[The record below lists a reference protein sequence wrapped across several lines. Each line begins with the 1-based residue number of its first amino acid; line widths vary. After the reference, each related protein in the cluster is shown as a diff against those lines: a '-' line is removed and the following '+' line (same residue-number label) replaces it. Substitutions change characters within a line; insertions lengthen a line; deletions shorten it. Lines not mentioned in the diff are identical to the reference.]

1 MQNRCPND
9 RGRSASASSSQIVH
23 MSVATPI
30 RVPESAVFDKEA
42 ALAPVER
49 QRHINWVLKAV
60 LPIAAVLL
68 NGLLLFV
75 LVSLS
80 LAEGERHVVIAVATA
95 GALLICVAVIM
106 VLAVSIRRPMLELQE
121 KIARLRLGDM
131 DVSVSFS
138 NRSDEIGDLGR
149 DFNDMVAQLKA
160 SREEIQRLHQTQM
173 SRAEHFATLGELAT
187 GLAHEIRNPLA
198 GIAGVIEIVGR
209 DLPPDS
215 VARSVIKDAKEEA
228 LQINRI
234 LTELLDTARP
244 KPPQFRVSDVCA
256 TVEHAV
262 MFARQQ
268 AVTKRVMI
276 ELEVNGDIPPVDHD
290 PNQIN
295 QVLLNLL
302 LNAIQSMDKP
312 GTIHVSLENDDDAV
326 LIAVADEGKGI
337 APENLPNI
345 FRPFFTTKGHGTG
358 LGLSLARRIV
368 EAHGGQIDVTSEVGK
383 GTRFQVRLSIVRE
396 KAVQAQEARP

>member
-1 MQNRCPND
+1 
-9 RGRSASASSSQIVH
+9 
-23 MSVATPI
+23 MSVSTPI
-30 RVPESAVFDKEA
+30 RLPETALPNQEIDSAQEQVPVARK
-42 ALAPVER
+42 
-49 QRHINWVLKAV
+49 RHINWALKAA

-80 LAEGERHVVIAVATA
+80 LAEGERHVVITVATG
-95 GALLICVAVIM
+95 GAILICVSVIM
-106 VLAVSIRRPMLELQE
+106 VFAVFVRRPMLELQD
-121 KIARLRLGDM
+121 KIARVRLGDM
-131 DVSVSFS
+131 DARVSFS
-138 NRSDEIGDLGR
+138 DREDEIGDLGC
-149 DFNDMVAQLKA
+149 DFNEMVAQLKA

-209 DLPPDS
+209 DLPPNS
-215 VARSVIKDAKEEA
+215 PARAVIKDAKEEA

-244 KPPQFRVSDVCA
+244 KPPQFQVSDVCSTA
-256 TVEHAV
+256 EHAV

-268 AVTKRVMI
+268 AITKRIMI
-276 ELEVNGDIPPVDHD
+276 ELEITNTIPPVEHD

-312 GTIHVSLENDDDAV
+312 GMIRVSLEHEDDSV
-326 LIAVADEGKGI
+326 LITVADEGKGI
-337 APENLPNI
+337 LPEHLPNI

-358 LGLSLARRIV
+358 LGLSLARRTV
-368 EAHGGQIDVTSEVGK
+368 EAHGGSIDVASEVGK
-383 GTRFQVRLSIVRE
+383 GTQFLVRLPIARE
-396 KAVQAQEARP
+396 KQTAISN

>member
-1 MQNRCPND
+1 
-9 RGRSASASSSQIVH
+9 
-23 MSVATPI
+23 MSVSTPI
-30 RVPESAVFDKEA
+30 QISESALFDKETDLLPEQTPA
-42 ALAPVER
+42 R
-49 QRHINWVLKAV
+49 KRHINWVLKAI

-80 LAEGERHVVIAVATA
+80 LAEGERHIVVTIAAA

-106 VLAVSIRRPMLELQE
+106 VLAVSVRRPMLELQD
-121 KIARLRLGDM
+121 KIARVRLGDM
-131 DVSVSFS
+131 DASVSFA
-138 NRSDEIGDLGR
+138 NRNDEVGDLGR
-149 DFNDMVAQLKA
+149 DFNDMVAQLKS

-198 GIAGVIEIVGR
+198 GIAGVIEIVSR
-209 DLPPDS
+209 DLPPNS
-215 VARSVIKDAKEEA
+215 PARSVIKDAKEEA

-234 LTELLDTARP
+234 LTELLETARP

-256 TVEHAV
+256 TAEHAV

-268 AVTKRVMI
+268 AITKRIMI
-276 ELEVNGDIPPVDHD
+276 EMDVTGAIPPVDHD

-302 LNAIQSMDKP
+302 LNAIQAMDKP
-312 GTIHVSLENDDDAV
+312 GTIRVSLETDEDDV
-326 LIAVADEGKGI
+326 LITVADEGKGI
-337 APENLPNI
+337 PAENLTNI

-358 LGLSLARRIV
+358 LGLSLARRTV
-368 EAHGGQIDVTSEVGK
+368 ESHGGSIDVSSEVGK
-383 GTRFQVRLSIVRE
+383 GSQFAIRLPI
-396 KAVQAQEARP
+396 ARTTQSTTQFS